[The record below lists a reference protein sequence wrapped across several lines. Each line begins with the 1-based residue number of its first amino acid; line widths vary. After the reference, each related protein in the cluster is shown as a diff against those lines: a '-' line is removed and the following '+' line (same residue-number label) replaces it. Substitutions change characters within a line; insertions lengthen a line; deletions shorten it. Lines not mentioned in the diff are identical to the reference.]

1 MANYR
6 IQKKIKVFG
15 KEETQYFVGTKGRNL
30 IWSST
35 FSNRKI
41 YSNYEEA
48 LQGIYFEFRGQIVS
62 DTNP

>member
-1 MANYR
+1 MNYR

-15 KEETQYFVGTKGRNL
+15 KDETQYFVGHKGASL

-35 FSNRKI
+35 FSERKI

-48 LQGIYFEFRGQIVS
+48 LPDLYFEFRGQIVS

>member
-1 MANYR
+1 MNYR

-15 KEETQYFVGTKGRNL
+15 KDETQYFVGLKGESL

-35 FSNRKI
+35 FSERKI

-48 LQGIYFEFRGQIVS
+48 MQDLYFEFRGQIVS